1 MPRRTGQAG
10 QEQSQGNTRREVR
23 RRNSDIGG
31 VGTVALRRCKTQ
43 RQSIAYESARILS
56 EQGGLP
62 FDGARRKAAAR
73 LGIDDRRCWPDNQ
86 EIQQA
91 LLEQQ
96 RLFHHAERTR
106 TLGDLRRCALSAMR
120 EFSEF
125 DPRLVGAT
133 VDGSA
138 TREQGVQLQLY
149 TDSAEDVVLELLQ
162 RGIPW
167 QQSDDQFRYA
177 GGSRETHPVFGFI
190 AGDIP
195 VHLIVLPR
203 RARRNPP
210 LSPVSQRP
218 DRGIDVTELSRR
230 IDEET

>member
-1 MPRRTGQAG
+1 M
-10 QEQSQGNTRREVR
+10 
-23 RRNSDIGG
+23 
-31 VGTVALRRCKTQ
+31 
-43 RQSIAYESARILS
+43 
-56 EQGGLP
+56 
-62 FDGARRKAAAR
+62 
-73 LGIDDRRCWPDNQ
+73 
-86 EIQQA
+86 
-91 LLEQQ
+91 
-96 RLFHHAERTR
+96 
-106 TLGDLRRCALSAMR
+106 
-120 EFSEF
+120 
-125 DPRLVGAT
+125 
-133 VDGSA
+133 
-138 TREQGVQLQLY
+138 QLQLY